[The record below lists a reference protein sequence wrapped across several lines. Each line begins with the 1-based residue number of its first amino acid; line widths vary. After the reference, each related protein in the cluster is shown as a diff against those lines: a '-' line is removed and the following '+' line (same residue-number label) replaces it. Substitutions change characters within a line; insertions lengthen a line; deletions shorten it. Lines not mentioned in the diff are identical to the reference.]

1 MSRRAEL
8 ALLAAGL
15 ICLVLFA
22 ALPLAYP
29 DPQALPGTYL
39 RTLRYA
45 AGALYGASATDLAQD
60 VIGMRAL
67 AAGENPYPILGPAL
81 QSLGLDWALDFSSP
95 HPPTAFLLVA
105 PVAFLPWAQASAI
118 WALLMILCWTL
129 SLRLLGANWRV
140 AIGLGGLLLLWPPAA
155 TSLGQLTAPLLLFL
169 ALAHMWRQRRPAAA
183 GLAVGLASMT
193 KLTPALALLPFATSR
208 RGRRALVGFS
218 LAWAVALSILL
229 ALRPA
234 ALADYWAA
242 NQSGVI
248 SLIEQPANGA
258 PLAIAWRLAGAL
270 GVLAWLLFLGAI
282 LWRNR
287 AALVTGRPSA
297 WILSF
302 YLAVATLPLEWIYS
316 LLPLLPV
323 AGHSLVRRGAW
334 GQAAALGAL
343 ALTFIAPA
351 FGPTSAPYVAGTV
364 LLFGASLL
372 APEQD

>member
-15 ICLVLFA
+15 VCLVLFA

-29 DPQALPGTYL
+29 DPQSLPGNYL
-39 RTLRYA
+39 STLRYA

-67 AAGENPYPILGPAL
+67 VAGENPYTTLGPAL
-81 QSLGLDWALDFSSP
+81 QSLGLDWDLDFSSP

-118 WALLMILCWTL
+118 WALLMIICWTA
-129 SLRLLGANWRV
+129 SLRLLGANGRS

-155 TSLGQLTAPLLLFL
+155 TSLGQLTALWLLFL
-169 ALAHMWRQRRPAAA
+169 VQAYVWRQRRPAAA
-183 GLAVGLASMT
+183 GIVVGLASMT
-193 KLTPALALLPFATSR
+193 KLSPALALLPFAVSR
-208 RGRRALVGFS
+208 RGRHALAGFV
-218 LAWAVALSILL
+218 LAWAAALSIVL
-229 ALRPA
+229 ALRPTT
-234 ALADYWAA
+234 LADYWTA
-242 NQSGVI
+242 NQTGVI
-248 SLIEQPANGA
+248 GLIEQAANGA
-258 PLAIAWRLAGAL
+258 PVTIAWRLASVL

-287 AALVTGRPSA
+287 AALVAGRPSA
-297 WILSF
+297 WMLGF
-302 YLAVATLPLEWIYS
+302 YLAVAALPLLWIYS

-323 AGHSLVRRGAW
+323 AGHSLLRRGAW
-334 GQAAALGAL
+334 GRVATLAAL
-343 ALTFIAPA
+343 ALSFVAPA
-351 FGPTSAPYVAGTV
+351 FGPASAPYVGGAV